1 MVVDEPRVRRQVRRY
16 GDELLETVVDMDDTN
31 EEILDVIP
39 SRGKKGWTKLEC
51 FKTEKGL
58 LIYGL
63 VRVCIWLLIAINC
76 LDLQCSWGEWNRILS
91 QARFKKRHLLSRDVE
106 NVARTMVGRH

>member
-1 MVVDEPRVRRQVRRY
+1 MYPFVSKDTLVVDEPRVRRQVRRY
-16 GDELLETVVDMDDTN
+16 GDELLETVVDMEDTN

-58 LIYGL
+58 LIYGY
-63 VRVCIWLLIAINC
+63 VVTDNNYIIIGVYCM
-76 LDLQCSWGEWNRILS
+76 IL
-91 QARFKKRHLLSRDVE
+91 
-106 NVARTMVGRH
+106 